1 MKSWSYYL
9 ERYYVYKSLFIVGIE
24 GNMGRRYQAVARYLG
39 IDCSG
44 CDISSSRVER
54 IPPKDALV
62 LIATPTEHHLN
73 DCFSYLA
80 SGEHDVLCEK
90 PIVKNRDDL
99 EKLKGINLDRLFM
112 VNNYCYVNVRTL
124 EHWGNDTSY
133 DYYMSGK
140 DSLIWDCI
148 QLFALAKDSENIYL
162 KNESPIW
169 TCEING
175 YPVERNSID
184 DSYVLMIKDF
194 FYDRKC
200 LWSGQ
205 KIIEIHEKVLKYIE
219 N

>member
-62 LIATPTEHHLN
+62 LIATPTERHLN

-90 PIVKNRDDL
+90 PIVKTRDDL
-99 EKLKGINLDRLFM
+99 EKLKGINLDRLYM
-112 VNNYCYVNVRTL
+112 VNNYCYTYKDDINLYEDHTR
-124 EHWGNDTSY
+124 Y

-140 DSLIWDCI
+140 DGLVWDCI
-148 QLFALAKDSENIYL
+148 QLFGLAKGPVFLN
-162 KNESPIW
+162 NTSPIW
-169 TCEING
+169 NCVING
-175 YPVERNSID
+175 KFLQRQIID
-184 DSYVLMIKDF
+184 ESYVAMIIDF
-194 FYDRKC
+194 FHERKH

-219 N
+219 NQK